1 MLRPLTPL
9 ESWGYLLHK
18 MAGFDASPLRNEIEQ
33 KLLRQSDLRQQ
44 CQMDRRLGPRDPSD
58 LRQCFRQRNRRLGPR
73 LSLDQRL
80 PNQRE
85 LFQQLQV
92 PGREST
98 PPTFQSKR
106 RCFSNSW
113 AACCWKQREML

>member
-1 MLRPLTPL
+1 MPRPLTPL

-18 MAGFDASPLRNEIEQ
+18 MAGFDAILLKNEIEQ

-58 LRQCFRQRNRRLGPR
+58 PRQCFPQRNRRLVPR
-73 LSLDQRL
+73 LPLDQEL

-85 LFQQLQV
+85 LLQRLQV

-98 PPTFQSKR
+98 PPTFQSR
-106 RCFSNSW
+106 QRCFSNSW
-113 AACCWKQREML
+113 AACCWRQRETL